1 MLRQV
6 LWEACC
12 WWDFPDGCLNWHCLD
27 WFKGYLT
34 CCQSTRW
41 MVEEWFEGFLCL
53 QRQLNAI
60 TIDLIINKEGFTMT
74 ELIQRVL
81 PAVQK
86 PARYTGG
93 EYNEIKKD
101 LSDVRVRVAFCFP
114 DTYEIGMSNVG
125 MRILYGVMN
134 EMDGVWC
141 ERVFAPWGDMEAEM
155 RKHNLPLWALESQD
169 PIRDFDMIAF
179 TIGYEMA
186 YSNVLNMLNLAG
198 IPLHAKD
205 RHDLKGIVFAG
216 GVCTFNPEPL
226 ADFFDFFSLG
236 EGEEST
242 VEIVALYDRAKAEGW
257 TKDQFLGEVAKIPG
271 VYVPSFY
278 QHEYNPDGTLSR
290 IVPLIG
296 APEKV
301 TKRVEDLDHAYWPT
315 KMIVPSTEIVH
326 DRANLE
332 VFRGCIRGCRFCQAG
347 FSCRPVRKKS
357 PEVLYRQAVETMED
371 SGHNEITLS
380 SLSTSDYRG
389 LKELTDELIPY
400 CESHKINLSVPS
412 LRADNFSRELME
424 KLQTVRKSGLTF
436 APEAGTQRLRDVI
449 NKNLTEDEILN
460 TCAQAFEGGWNN
472 VKLYFM
478 LGLPTETDEDVLG
491 IAELVYKVIQKWKEN
506 ATNKKRGLRVH
517 VATAYFVPKPHTPF
531 QWEKQITPEEYLR
544 RCRLLKGHFYSKAIT
559 YDYHAPDLSRL
570 EAVFARG
577 DRRLGPVIEEAVKN
591 GARLDGWDE
600 YFNYSYWF
608 DAMNAC
614 GIDADFYTTRGFGDD
629 EILPWDTV
637 DVGVTKRF
645 LQLEKKRAYE
655 GRITPDCREGCAGC
669 GANCLLKEVACD
681 A

>member
-1 MLRQV
+1 
-6 LWEACC
+6 
-12 WWDFPDGCLNWHCLD
+12 
-27 WFKGYLT
+27 
-34 CCQSTRW
+34 
-41 MVEEWFEGFLCL
+41 
-53 QRQLNAI
+53 
-60 TIDLIINKEGFTMT
+60 MT
-74 ELIQRVL
+74 DLIQRIL
-81 PAVQK
+81 PTVQK

-93 EYNEIKKD
+93 EFNEIRKD
-101 LSDVRVRVAFCFP
+101 LNDVRVRVAFCFP
-114 DTYEIGMSNVG
+114 DTYEIGMSNLG

-134 EMDGVWC
+134 QMDGVWC
-141 ERVFAPWGDMEAEM
+141 ERVFAPWGDMDAAM
-155 RKHNLPLWALESQD
+155 REHNLPLWALESQS
-169 PIRDFDMIAF
+169 PVKDFDMVAF

-186 YSNVLNMLNLAG
+186 YSNVLNMMNLAG
-198 IPLHAKD
+198 IPLHARD

-242 VEIVALYDRAKAEGW
+242 VEIVTLYDKAKAENW
-257 TKDQFLGEVAKIPG
+257 SKEQYLLEVAKIPG
-271 VYVPSFY
+271 IYVPSLY
-278 QHEYNPDGTLSR
+278 SHEYNEDGTLR
-290 IVPLIG
+290 AIVPLNG
-296 APEKV
+296 APEKI
-301 TKRVEDLDHAYWPT
+301 TKRIIENLDEAYWPT

-357 PEVLYRQAVETMED
+357 PEVLYLQAVECMED

-400 CESHKINLSVPS
+400 CADHKINLSVPS

-424 KLQTVRKSGLTF
+424 KLQTIRKSGLTF

-449 NKNLTEDEILN
+449 NKNLTEDEILG
-460 TCAQAFEGGWNN
+460 TCSQAFEGGWNN

-491 IAELVYKVIQKWKEN
+491 IAELVYKIIQAWKEK
-506 ATNKKRGLRVH
+506 ASNKKRGLRVH

-531 QWEKQITPEEYLR
+531 QWEQQITPEEYLR
-544 RCRLLKGHFYSKAIT
+544 RCRLLKSHFYSKSIE
-559 YDYHAPDLSRL
+559 YNYHAPDLSRL

-577 DRRLGPVIEEAVKN
+577 DRRLGPVIEAAVSK
-591 GARLDGWDE
+591 GAKLDGWDE

-608 DAMNAC
+608 DALNEC
-614 GIDADFYTTRGFGDD
+614 GIDPDFYTTRGYGED
-629 EILPWDTV
+629 EVLPWDTI
-637 DVGVTKRF
+637 DVGVRKRF
-645 LQLEKKRAYE
+645 LLRERHRAYE
-655 GRITPDCREGCAGC
+655 AKITPDCREGCAGC
-669 GANCLLKEVACD
+669 GADCLLKEVKCD
-681 A
+681 E